1 MREYEGPGGASL
13 SQDTKWNIGDYVDS
27 AILARAKLLLLGFR
41 MNGVNYLSAVYLT
54 PGSTQSISSTFE
66 LERHNNMTS
75 VSSTAFTDHVYHVF
89 FTHALPAHT
98 VTATACFEY
107 NVTISTTAGYHIDS
121 INQSAWG
128 NLVFGFYRIYV
139 FYQ

>member
-1 MREYEGPGGASL
+1 
-13 SQDTKWNIGDYVDS
+13 
-27 AILARAKLLLLGFR
+27 

-66 LERHNNMTS
+66 LERHNSMTS
-75 VSSTAFTDHVYHVF
+75 VSPTAFTDHVYHVF

-98 VTATACFEY
+98 VTATDCFEY
-107 NVTISTTAGYHIDS
+107 NVTISTANGYHIDS
-121 INQSAWG
+121 INQSAWS
-128 NLVFGFYRIYV
+128 NVVFGFYRIYV